1 MPICV
6 RVSDSVCVCV
16 YALVGILGHG
26 QWRRATKGPL
36 LKIGLLA
43 LLLF

>member
-1 MPICV
+1 MPICM
-6 RVSDSVCVCV
+6 RVSDSVCLCV

-26 QWRRATKGPL
+26 QWIRATKGQL